1 MRISG
6 GNRLTKHLE
15 CVDSA
20 RNIWKLRWDFSEG
33 SFEEVTL
40 SYKPSLDEIKN
51 IIYNHIDK
59 ETQDT
64 IVNKFIWNNTKIYL
78 DQHNQLNYKVAYDL
92 AVQSA
97 GVSLPVKFKFGSVDN
112 PIYHK
117 FTTLS
122 ELTDFYTSMVKHIQ
136 NTLQVGWEKK
146 DNINWA
152 DYE

>member
-1 MRISG
+1 MIIIIGKTASG
-6 GNRLTKHLE
+6 K
-15 CVDSA
+15 
-20 RNIWKLRWDFSEG
+20 
-33 SFEEVTL
+33 
-40 SYKPSLDEIKN
+40 
-51 IIYNHIDK
+51 
-59 ETQDT
+59 DT